1 MQACLEIIYRG
12 TTGQAL
18 TAATIEDRGL
28 LVAAAKAAVSEA
40 FERAEAIA
48 ADDEFVGDLQREEA
62 ERLARILARLIPE
75 LRGSQPQLRVLTAA
89 EASPHDTEGA
99 GR

>member
-18 TAATIEDRGL
+18 TAATIEDRRL
-28 LVAAAKAAVSEA
+28 LVEAAKVAITEA
-40 FERAEAIA
+40 YEKAEAIGEV
-48 ADDEFVGDLQREEA
+48 DEFVGDIQREEA
-62 ERLARILARLIPE
+62 ERLEKVLARLIPE
-75 LRGSQPQLRVLTAA
+75 LRPTLRVLTPA

>member
-40 FERAEAIA
+40 YERAEAIA

-62 ERLARILARLIPE
+62 ERLARVLARLIPE
-75 LRGSQPQLRVLTAA
+75 LRPTLRVITPA